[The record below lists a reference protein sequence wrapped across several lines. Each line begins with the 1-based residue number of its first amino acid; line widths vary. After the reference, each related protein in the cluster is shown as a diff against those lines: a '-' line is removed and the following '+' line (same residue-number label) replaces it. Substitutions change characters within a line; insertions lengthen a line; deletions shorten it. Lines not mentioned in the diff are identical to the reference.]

1 MKVKLL
7 IARAGLGFSNAPG
20 EVVEVDD
27 AEAKTLIERGQA
39 EVVKAPAK
47 RKAKAKAE

>member
-7 IARAGLGFSNAPG
+7 IARAGKYFSNAPG
-20 EVVEVDD
+20 EVVDIDD

-39 EVVKAPAK
+39 EAVKTATK
-47 RKAKAKAE
+47 RKPKASAE